1 MNRRSIIVLLLIN
14 FAFALEDNN
23 STSPVWSDPDSP
35 LKSQKCTALYEIPK
49 ENQCSFI
56 RNECKDYKLG
66 YANYLELYYCTFSFL
81 HSFAF
86 LPLVC
91 NLAILFVSLGL
102 TASEYLCPN
111 LHSISKVLQ
120 LSDNLAGLTLL
131 ALGNGAPDILSTFQ
145 GMSLDSSD
153 LAISELTGAAFFIT
167 TVVIGTMGI
176 VHPFKVPK
184 VAFLRDLG
192 FFICFLAV
200 VLTAILKGVLTFF
213 HCIILVAMYVV
224 YVVVVVCSH
233 SITKMKT
240 RQRLR
245 EERSRGNFVELG
257 GRNVDNEIGDEE
269 EDIFLDDI
277 NQLPSIEA
285 LHMSSIPIDQVSRID
300 SALSLPG
307 SFGLNTLLKNLQK
320 HSNHRIQLP
329 GDDHIR
335 SVSAPAAVESTP
347 PLEDDIHDIEELDET
362 SIPRYNNTFPV
373 SSDYQASFFLKLLF
387 PSFLEF
393 KELDMQSK
401 IRTVI
406 MSPVLFLLRVSIPVR
421 DQACIDA
428 ITENERKNLDI
439 QLGIGNIEENDASQF
454 DVDGSSFEIDKV
466 LLQVQNFLSNIF
478 ITYVWCNGDPYYW
491 TTILPM
497 SIFVSC
503 IISYATYM
511 MYNQNPS
518 RRRIIFHISSF
529 FGFVSALSWIS
540 IFATEV
546 IGILKMISLVYDVS
560 DEILGMTVFAL
571 GNSIGDFI
579 SNFTIAKM
587 GMPLMAFG
595 ACFGGP
601 VLTFSSMGFSG
612 ALLSTNISSQAKN
625 SFASGFNLGNSSTL
639 LTIFVGL
646 LLNSIFLLVMV
657 PRNNW
662 LVDRDIGRCTIF
674 IWAVVTSLC
683 IFIEFK

>member
-1 MNRRSIIVLLLIN
+1 MKRRSIFALLLIN
-14 FAFALEDNN
+14 FVFALDENN
-23 STSPVWSDPDSP
+23 STSPVLSDPDSP
-35 LKSQKCTALYEIPK
+35 LQSHKCTALYEIPK

-66 YANYLELYYCTFSFL
+66 YVNYLELYYCTFLFL

-86 LPLVC
+86 LPLVF
-91 NLAILFVSLGL
+91 NLAILFISLGL

-145 GMSLDSSD
+145 GMSLNSSD

-192 FFICFLAV
+192 FFICFLVV
-200 VLTAILKGVLTFF
+200 VLTAILKGFLRFF

-257 GRNVDNEIGDEE
+257 GRNVGNELADEE

-285 LHMSSIPIDQVSRID
+285 LHLSSIPIDQVSRID
-300 SALSLPG
+300 TALSLPG
-307 SFGLNTLLKNLQK
+307 SFGLNTLLKNLQM

-329 GDDHIR
+329 GDDQIR
-335 SVSAPAAVESTP
+335 LVSAPAAVESTP
-347 PLEDDIHDIEELDET
+347 IGNNVQDVEELDET
-362 SIPRYNNTFPV
+362 SIPRYNNTLPV
-373 SSDYQASFFLKLLF
+373 SSDYQASFFHKLLF

-393 KELDMQSK
+393 KELDLQSK
-401 IRTVI
+401 IKTVI
-406 MSPVLFLLRVSIPVR
+406 MSPVLFLLRLSIPVR

-428 ITENERKNLDI
+428 ITESERKNLDV
-439 QLGIGNIEENDASQF
+439 QMGIGNIEENDTSQF
-454 DVDGSSFEIDKV
+454 EVDGTSFEIDKV

-491 TTILPM
+491 KSILPM

-503 IISYATYM
+503 IILYATYM
-511 MYNQNPS
+511 MYNQNSS
-518 RRRIIFHISSF
+518 RRRIIFHVSSF

-612 ALLSTNISSQAKN
+612 ALLSANISGQAKN
-625 SFASGFNLGNSSTL
+625 SFASGFYLGNSSTL

-646 LLNSIFLLVMV
+646 LLNLIFLLVMV

-674 IWAVVTSLC
+674 IWVIVTLLC
-683 IFIEFK
+683 ICIEFR